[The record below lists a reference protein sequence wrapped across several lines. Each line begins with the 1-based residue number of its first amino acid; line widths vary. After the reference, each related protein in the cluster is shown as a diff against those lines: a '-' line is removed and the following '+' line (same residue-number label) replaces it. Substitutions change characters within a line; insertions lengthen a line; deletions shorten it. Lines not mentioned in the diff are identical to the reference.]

1 MIRIFRRIFIGKS
14 GHNPDYLLLVAGI
27 FLVLFGLIMLSSASS
42 DLGKIKF
49 DDTYY
54 YLKHQAQLGLSL
66 GIIGFLCGYFIYYRF
81 YKGLALPML
90 LVSIAALGAVFTP
103 LGISAKGATRWV
115 QVAGVAFQPS
125 EILKITF
132 VVYLAA
138 WLSNVKANRQSS
150 FTTGY
155 VPFLVVS
162 GLVAGLILFQRSTSA
177 VAILMIT
184 AVAVYF
190 VSGARL
196 SYILNTIF
204 VGLLL
209 LATVVYITP
218 YRRDRVIGY
227 LQGHTDILGS
237 GFQLNQ
243 ARIAIGSGGV
253 TGVGYGQSTIK
264 YHTLPESIGDS
275 IFAVIAEELGFIGA
289 LGLILAFFVVVLRG
303 LIIAMRMRDSFGKLL
318 MVGFVTV
325 LSVQVFLHIGA
336 NLGLIPLTGVPLPF
350 ISYGGTSLA
359 VFMTM
364 LGMMLNISK
373 YA

>member
-1 MIRIFRRIFIGKS
+1 
-14 GHNPDYLLLVAGI
+14 
-27 FLVLFGLIMLSSASS
+27 MLSSASS

-49 DDTYY
+49 NDTYY
-54 YLKHQAQLGLSL
+54 YLKHQAELGLSL
-66 GIIGFLCGYFIYYRF
+66 GIFGFLCGYFVYYRYYRKF
-81 YKGLALPML
+81 ALPL
-90 LVSIAALGAVFTP
+90 LLLSIAALGAVFTP
-103 LGISAKGATRWV
+103 LGIFAGGATRWV
-115 QVAGVAFQPS
+115 QIAGVAFQPS

-132 VVYLAA
+132 ILYLAA
-138 WLSNVKANRQSS
+138 WSSNLKANRQDN
-150 FTTGY
+150 FTAGY
-155 VPFLVVS
+155 LPFLAIS
-162 GLVAGLILFQRSTSA
+162 GVVAGLILFQRSTSA
-177 VAILMIT
+177 VAILMLT
-184 AVAVYF
+184 AVAMYF

-204 VGLLL
+204 IGLVGF
-209 LATVVYITP
+209 AIVIYATP
-218 YRRDRVIGY
+218 YRFERVVGY
-227 LQGHTDILGS
+227 FQGHMDVQGS

-243 ARIAIGSGGV
+243 ALIAIGSGGV

-289 LGLILAFFVVVLRG
+289 LGLISAFFVVVLRG
-303 LIIAMRMRDSFGKLL
+303 LVIAMRMRDSFGKLL

-336 NLGLIPLTGVPLPF
+336 NVGLTPVTGVPLPF